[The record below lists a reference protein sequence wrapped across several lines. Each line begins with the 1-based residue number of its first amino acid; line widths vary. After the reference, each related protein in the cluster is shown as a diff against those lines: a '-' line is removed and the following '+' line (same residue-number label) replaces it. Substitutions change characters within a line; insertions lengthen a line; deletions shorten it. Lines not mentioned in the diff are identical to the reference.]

1 MAELEV
7 LGDVVSCAPP
17 TVDRMYASPGGSVRE
32 TSRRLYEQAGLRAL
46 VAAVLLALGVAIGAR
61 GGGGVGAILIAAGIL
76 VAYGAWGRARSA
88 RGFRIGAIAEER
100 VGARL
105 GALEGR
111 GWAVEHDVQKRGGGN
126 VDHVVHAAGVTFAI
140 DTKAARWRHRD
151 LAQAHR
157 HADWAARRYGGGR
170 EVVPVICVQGADL
183 PAALH
188 DGVYV
193 VGAPRLVDFLRE
205 WE

>member
-1 MAELEV
+1 
-7 LGDVVSCAPP
+7 
-17 TVDRMYASPGGSVRE
+17 MYASPGESVRE
-32 TSRRLYEQAGLRAL
+32 TSRRLYEQAGRRAL
-46 VAAVLLALGVAIGAR
+46 AAAALLALGVAIGAR
-61 GGGGVGAILIAAGIL
+61 GGDGVGALLIAAGVL
-76 VAYGAWGRARSA
+76 VATGAWGRARSA

-105 GALEGR
+105 DRLEER
-111 GWAVEHDVQKRGGGN
+111 GWLVEHDAQKRGGGN
-126 VDHVVHAAGVTFAI
+126 VDHIVHAASVTFAI
-140 DTKAARWRHRD
+140 DTKASRWCHRD
-151 LAQAHR
+151 LGQAHR

-183 PAALH
+183 PVGLH

-193 VGAPRLVDFLRE
+193 VGAPRLLDFLTG